1 MKTSPPKSNR
11 KLGQQNQISL
21 MHVFREAARKK
32 DATSDGASYKEGERE
47 INQRTI
53 QRRHGADQGSLKAH
67 LNEDLAN
74 LMHTIRLDA
83 ALDVSK
89 HKHVAKSVLNFGMD
103 DMANM
108 SSNSE
113 NRGHLERRL
122 RQALIDHEPR
132 LIPDSI
138 EVVMR
143 QQDKDLSQK
152 LAFDISADLAANP
165 VDVPLEF
172 VAEIDVGG
180 GKVNLANLKVNR

>member
-1 MKTSPPKSNR
+1 
-11 KLGQQNQISL
+11 
-21 MHVFREAARKK
+21 MHVFREAAGKR
-32 DATSDGASYKEGERE
+32 DAKSDGASYKEGERE
-47 INQRTI
+47 LNQRTI
-53 QRRHGADQGSLKAH
+53 ARRHGADQGTLKAH
-67 LNEDLAN
+67 LNEDLSN

-83 ALDVSK
+83 ALDISK
-89 HKHVAKSVLNFGMD
+89 HKYVGKSVLNFGMD

-132 LIPDSI
+132 LIPETI
-138 EVVMR
+138 EVTMR

-152 LAFDISADLAANP
+152 LAFDISADLVSNP
-165 VDVPLEF
+165 VDVPVEF

-180 GKVNLANLKVNR
+180 GKVNLSKLKVNR

>member
-1 MKTSPPKSNR
+1 
-11 KLGQQNQISL
+11 
-21 MHVFREAARKK
+21 MHVFREAAGKK
-32 DATSDGASYKEGERE
+32 DATNDGASYKEGERE
-47 INQRTI
+47 ISQRSV

-74 LMHTIRLDA
+74 LMQTIRLDA
-83 ALDVSK
+83 ALDLDRYKYVG
-89 HKHVAKSVLNFGMD
+89 KSVLNFGMD

-132 LIPDSI
+132 LIPESI
-138 EVVMR
+138 EVALR
-143 QQDKDLSQK
+143 EQDKDLSQK
-152 LAFDISADLAANP
+152 LAFDIAADLAANP
-165 VDVPLEF
+165 IDVPLEF

-180 GKVNLANLKVNR
+180 GKVNLSKLKVNR

>member
-1 MKTSPPKSNR
+1 MKSLPSKTKR
-11 KLGQQNQISL
+11 KAGQQNQVSL
-21 MHVFREAARKK
+21 MHVFREAAGKK
-32 DATSDGASYKEGERE
+32 DSTKDGASYKEGERE
-47 INQRTI
+47 INQRAV

-83 ALDVSK
+83 AMDLDD
-89 HKHVAKSVLNFGMD
+89 HKYVGKSVLNFGMD

-108 SSNSE
+108 SSNAD
-113 NRGHLERRL
+113 NKGLLESRL

-132 LIPDSI
+132 LIPETI
-138 EVVMR
+138 EVTLR
-143 QQDKDLSQK
+143 AQDKDLSQK
-152 LAFDISADLAANP
+152 LAFDIAADLAANP

-180 GKVNLANLKVNR
+180 GKVNLAKLKVNR

>member
-1 MKTSPPKSNR
+1 
-11 KLGQQNQISL
+11 
-21 MHVFREAARKK
+21 MHVFREAAGKK
-32 DATSDGASYKEGERE
+32 DATSDGATYKEGERE
-47 INQRTI
+47 ISQRTI
-53 QRRHGADQGSLKAH
+53 ARRHGADQGSLKAH

-83 ALDVSK
+83 ALDISK
-89 HKHVAKSVLNFGMD
+89 HKYVGKSVLNFGMD

-132 LIPDSI
+132 LIPESI
-138 EVVMR
+138 EVSMR
-143 QQDKDLSQK
+143 DQDKDLSQK
-152 LAFDISADLAANP
+152 LAFNISADLAANP

-180 GKVNLANLKVNR
+180 GKVNLSKLKVNR

>member
-1 MKTSPPKSNR
+1 
-11 KLGQQNQISL
+11 
-21 MHVFREAARKK
+21 MHVFREAAGKK
-32 DATSDGASYKEGERE
+32 DATSDGATYKEGERE
-47 INQRTI
+47 ISQRTI
-53 QRRHGADQGSLKAH
+53 ARRHGADQGSLKAH
-67 LNEDLAN
+67 LNEDLAK

-83 ALDVSK
+83 ALDISK
-89 HKHVAKSVLNFGMD
+89 HKYVGKSVLNFGMD

-132 LIPDSI
+132 LIPESI
-138 EVVMR
+138 EVSMR
-143 QQDKDLSQK
+143 DQDKDLSQK
-152 LAFDISADLAANP
+152 LAFNISADLAANP

-180 GKVNLANLKVNR
+180 GKVNLSKLKVNR